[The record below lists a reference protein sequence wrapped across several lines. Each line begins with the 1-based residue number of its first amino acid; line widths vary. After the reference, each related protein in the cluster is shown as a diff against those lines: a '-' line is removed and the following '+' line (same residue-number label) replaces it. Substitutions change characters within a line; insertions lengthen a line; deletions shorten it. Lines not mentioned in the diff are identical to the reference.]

1 MDGETERQ
9 MEEVITQLGPFTS
22 LSLERYTHITR
33 YSNCQPLYLIFEH
46 FLLHYCAKG
55 GKSEYNLLHYRPKIH
70 TNNNVF

>member
-33 YSNCQPLYLIFEH
+33 YVAQTVNHC
-46 FLLHYCAKG
+46 
-55 GKSEYNLLHYRPKIH
+55 
-70 TNNNVF
+70 T